1 VRHGVTDGH
10 AAGRMTA
17 AATRLA
23 QALGLWILIGGP
35 VLAGC
40 PPAPGFPQIWLIVGL
55 SVLANVLQPR
65 YRLGDPR
72 PREDHGTFLQIMVTV
87 YLTQLAALVELVVRC
102 PRTLPF
108 RAVSWIAL
116 GAMVGGLALRT
127 WAIATLGRY
136 FTLPV
141 MVRAAQPVVE
151 RGPYRLLRHPSYLGA
166 LVMFVGSCV
175 LLESYV
181 AAAAAAVAL
190 TLAFRRRI
198 RHEEQLL
205 RGALPGYRAYATR
218 TDALLPRMS
227 GLRARVRGAP

>member
-23 QALGLWILIGGP
+23 QALALWILVGGP

-40 PPAPGFPQIWLIVGL
+40 PSVLGFPQIWLVVGM
-55 SVLANVLQPR
+55 SVLANVLQPG
-65 YRLGDPR
+65 YRLGDAR

-87 YLTQLAALVELVVRC
+87 YLTQLAALMELVVRC
-102 PRTLPF
+102 PRSLPF

-116 GAMVGGLALRT
+116 GAMAGGLALRT
-127 WAIATLGRY
+127 WAIATLGQY

-141 MVRAAQPVVE
+141 MVRAAQPVVDG
-151 RGPYRLLRHPSYLGA
+151 GPYRLLRHPSYVGA
-166 LVMFVGSCV
+166 LVAFVGSCA
-175 LLESYV
+175 LLESHV
-181 AAAAAAVAL
+181 VTAAAAVAL
-190 TLAFRRRI
+190 TFAFRRRI

-205 RGALPGYRAYATR
+205 RAALPGYRAYAAR
-218 TDALLPRMS
+218 TGALLPRMS
-227 GLRARVRGAP
+227 GLRAFARGAP